1 MLLSARRMIHPR
13 HAELQQMLE
22 ARRDAIEGQV
32 QQRIR
37 AFRDSASEG
46 PTRPQADLLD
56 DPVHE
61 DLAFALVEIQA
72 QTLKNI
78 TAALVRLREGDYGI
92 CHECEEEI
100 SEKRLRAL
108 PFATTCLS
116 CQGSAE
122 DIQLRSRRTGQ
133 HRTDLGRVP

>member
-1 MLLSARRMIHPR
+1 MLLQARRMIHPR
-13 HAELQQMLE
+13 HAELKQMLE
-22 ARRDAIEGQV
+22 ARRDAIEAQV

-46 PTRPQADLLD
+46 TARPQADLLD

-61 DLAFALVEIQA
+61 DLAFAFVEMQA

-78 TAALVRLREGDYGI
+78 TAALVRLREGEYGI
-92 CHECEEEI
+92 CHECEEDI

-122 DIQLRSRRTGQ
+122 DLRSRGRRAGL
-133 HRTDLGRVP
+133 HRADIGHVP

>member
-1 MLLSARRMIHPR
+1 MLLYARRMIHPR
-13 HAELQQMLE
+13 HAELKQMLE

-78 TAALVRLREGDYGI
+78 TAALVRLGEGDYGI

-108 PFATTCLS
+108 PFATTCLA

-122 DIQLRSRRTGQ
+122 DIQLRGRRTGQ
-133 HRTDLGRVP
+133 HRTDLGRIP